1 MKRRNSFLSTLSSAW
16 SRGCMLGDSWCS
28 SCKSMTSLSKDVG
41 AFQTSPKRCCCIQV
55 SLAHFVFT
63 IVIWGEYFYFLHL
76 QSIELGRIQYN
87 CPQLTRVQHLYVLLS
102 LAHFAL
108 IKFQA
113 QADTVPEGAP
123 RYWAKRL
130 IPPLEFGSMHAILF
144 QMFLIP
150 LTMSRYSIANLSTS
164 KLNNYLPL
172 DKALRIHIYLGYTM
186 VSIVFLATLVFF
198 AFFG

>member
-1 MKRRNSFLSTLSSAW
+1 
-16 SRGCMLGDSWCS
+16 
-28 SCKSMTSLSKDVG
+28 
-41 AFQTSPKRCCCIQV
+41 
-55 SLAHFVFT
+55 
-63 IVIWGEYFYFLHL
+63 
-76 QSIELGRIQYN
+76 
-87 CPQLTRVQHLYVLLS
+87 
-102 LAHFAL
+102 
-108 IKFQA
+108 
-113 QADTVPEGAP
+113 
-123 RYWAKRL
+123 
-130 IPPLEFGSMHAILF
+130 MHAILF